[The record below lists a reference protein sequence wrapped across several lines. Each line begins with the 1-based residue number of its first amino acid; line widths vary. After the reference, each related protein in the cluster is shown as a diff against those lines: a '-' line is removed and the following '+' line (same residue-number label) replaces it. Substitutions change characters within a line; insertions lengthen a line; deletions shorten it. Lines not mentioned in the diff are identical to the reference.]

1 MIKARIAF
9 AFLLLATVTTLT
21 VKGQGEI
28 YTETIFI
35 KNGPRNST
43 IILGPNKSYFKYV
56 LQFVCLGFYNLH

>member
-43 IILGPNKSYFKYV
+43 IILGFNKSYFKYV